1 MKKTLIILRGAPG
14 SGKSTFAQRSI
25 DQFKANGCTA
35 ESFESDNFFLDK
47 DGNYNCDPLKL
58 GIAHKWCRES
68 VDKAMKRGV
77 DAAIVADTNIRK
89 RDVDTHIGIGKDN
102 GYEDVQIFRLANK
115 FDDVQRVP
123 AEETVQRMRDG
134 VEPVE
139 NETILYEQRKSEMSA
154 DGKMLKR
161 VLLDMDGVLCNFDEM
176 ADEHNMRKENGKCD
190 WKKIQKEMGSGF
202 WSMMEWTEHGQDLL
216 NRVHSFCQE
225 HNLKLGI
232 LSAIFLDCGKRGK
245 MKWLAEHCP
254 QIDSEEILITDK
266 GVNKFK
272 SMLEGDLLIDDKRE
286 NLLEIPAR
294 TFGIHYRGDVEAVMK
309 ELELAISLKHE

>member
-14 SGKSTFAQRSI
+14 SGKSTFAQRLI
-25 DQFKANGCTA
+25 DQFKAKGCTA

-47 DGNYNCDPLKL
+47 DGNYNWDPLKL

-77 DAAIVADTNIRK
+77 DAVIVANTNIRK
-89 RDVDTHIGIGKDN
+89 RDVDTYIGIGKDN
-102 GYEDVQIFRLANK
+102 GYDEVQIFRLTNK
-115 FDDVQRVP
+115 FDNVHRVP
-123 AEETVQRMRDG
+123 AETVQRMRDG
-134 VEPVE
+134 IEPVE
-139 NETILYEQRKSEMSA
+139 NETIICEQRKSEMPS

-161 VLLDMDGVLCNFDEM
+161 VLLDMDGVLCNFDKM

-216 NRVHSFCQE
+216 NRVHSFCHE

-254 QIDSEEILITDK
+254 QIDSDEILITDK

-272 SMLEGDLLIDDKRE
+272 LMLDGDLLIDDKNE
-286 NLLEIPAR
+286 NLFEIPAR
-294 TFGIHYRGDVEAVMK
+294 TFGIHYQGDVEAVMK